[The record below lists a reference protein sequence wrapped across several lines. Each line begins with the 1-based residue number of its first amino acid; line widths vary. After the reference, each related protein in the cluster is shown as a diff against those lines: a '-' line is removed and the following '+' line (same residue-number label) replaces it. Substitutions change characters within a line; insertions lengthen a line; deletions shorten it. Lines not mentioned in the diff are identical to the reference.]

1 MSYDIHRKASAIMF
15 GIPESMVT
23 DKQRKV
29 GKAYNTARQYKA
41 SHSTAIHLAL
51 KEKGA

>member
-1 MSYDIHRKASAIMF
+1 MSYDIHRKAAAIMF

-41 SHSTAIHLAL
+41 SHSTAMHLAL
-51 KEKGA
+51 RGKGA